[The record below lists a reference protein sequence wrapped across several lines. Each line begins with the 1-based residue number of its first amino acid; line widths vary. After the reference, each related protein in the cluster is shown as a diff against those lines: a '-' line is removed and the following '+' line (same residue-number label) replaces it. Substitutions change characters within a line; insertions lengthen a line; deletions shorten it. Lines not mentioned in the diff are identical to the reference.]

1 MLICL
6 SPYSLSM
13 LHHVFIDNQ
22 KYLNK
27 FIGNPAAAFK
37 IIPYVGTLALSVLS
51 MRWTSGR

>member
-1 MLICL
+1 
-6 SPYSLSM
+6 M

-22 KYLNK
+22 RYLNK

-51 MRWTSGR
+51 MRWTSGG